1 LGRGK
6 EKCGLFPRN
15 LVRHPNMWG
24 EDIEVVSQQLNQ
36 TNEREWAQRIV
47 RPWRSIAGVG
57 LVEFFFW
64 KVFIWKAIIWKA
76 FIRRMGIIVVPP
88 LGAGTIKPDNVPS
101 RQQIAS

>member
-1 LGRGK
+1 
-6 EKCGLFPRN
+6 
-15 LVRHPNMWG
+15 MWG

-47 RPWRSIAGVG
+47 RPWRSIAGIE

-64 KVFIWKAIIWKA
+64 KAFIWKA